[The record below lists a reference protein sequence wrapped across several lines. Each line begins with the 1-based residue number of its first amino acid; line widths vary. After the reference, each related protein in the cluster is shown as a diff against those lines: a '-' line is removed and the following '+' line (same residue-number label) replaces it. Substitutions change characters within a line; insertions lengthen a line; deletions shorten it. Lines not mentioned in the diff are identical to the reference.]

1 MVTLKLCR
9 SEEAAAAAATVKVLK
24 GSERLMG
31 EGEEGVLLEDFR
43 GAELWFLLLWLL
55 NLAERIGV
63 HPLGLGEVLVVV
75 VVVVVVIGS
84 SSQAPQFNLGSSE
97 RSKKRERD
105 LLVIFNLWGG
115 LNVKFQE
122 EMIG

>member
-1 MVTLKLCR
+1 
-9 SEEAAAAAATVKVLK
+9 
-24 GSERLMG
+24 MG
-31 EGEEGVLLEDFR
+31 EGEEGVLLADFR

-63 HPLGLGEVLVVV
+63 LPLGLGEVLVAVV

-84 SSQAPQFNLGSSE
+84 SSQAPQFNFGSSE
-97 RSKKRERD
+97 RDKKRERD

-122 EMIG
+122 EMIK

>member
-31 EGEEGVLLEDFR
+31 EGEEGVLLADFR

-63 HPLGLGEVLVVV
+63 LPLGLGEVLV

-84 SSQAPQFNLGSSE
+84 SSQAPQFNFGSSE

-122 EMIG
+122 EMIK